1 MAEGCYKPRYLQ
13 ASFKG
18 VTFDAEETTSEH
30 GRRGAEGEFP
40 FGENTA
46 YQDMGRKIRRYTI
59 TGRIATNNHID
70 ITDALISVCEAPG
83 PGLLVHP
90 TRGAIN
96 AACTRL
102 SVKDDPLTEQGYTRV
117 DLEFVE
123 ASLFAT
129 GGLGAGLMSLA
140 AGALFTA
147 LSGSFSRTYRMDAVS
162 YYDVDAV
169 ISTSAGAVDAIRTE
183 YKRTI
188 PKQKGTARWYALSA
202 MDAVIA
208 DPAQMRSAAAA
219 YEAFDRATK
228 TLANASTGE
237 EKYAYFK
244 TIANKMAKVSPL
256 PGAAAEAQDAVYST
270 VRIMAAVNMA
280 RAAMEITLST
290 LDDALKQYDA
300 VVEVI
305 DQEIAA
311 ARVLCDHALFLELR
325 RLQTD
330 IKTSLLTKAYR
341 LPALIE
347 YDFNGGVHSLV
358 AAYEI
363 YGDARRFSE
372 LEARNPLS
380 WPFNM
385 GPKIIAA
392 RL

>member
-1 MAEGCYKPRYLQ
+1 MAEGCYKPRYLP

-18 VTFDAEETTSEH
+18 VQFDAEETTSEH

-59 TGRIATNNHID
+59 TGRIATNDHID
-70 ITDALISVCEAPG
+70 VTDALISVCEAPG

-123 ASLFAT
+123 ASVLAT
-129 GGLGAGLMSLA
+129 GGIGAGLMTLA
-140 AGALFTA
+140 AGALFAA
-147 LSGSFSRTYRMDAVS
+147 LAGSFNRSYRLDAVS
-162 YYDVDAV
+162 YFDVGDVLA
-169 ISTSAGAVDAIRTE
+169 TSVSAVDAIRTE
-183 YKRTI
+183 YRRTI
-188 PKQKGTARWYALSA
+188 PSQKGNERWYALSA
-202 MDAVIA
+202 MDAIIS
-208 DPAQMRSAAAA
+208 DPATLRGSTEA
-219 YEAFDRATK
+219 YAAFDRSVK

-237 EKYAYFK
+237 DKYASFK
-244 TIANKMAKVSPL
+244 TISNKMARVSPL
-256 PGAAAEAQDAVYST
+256 AGDAAAAQDGVYST
-270 VRIMAAVNMA
+270 VRIMSAVNMA
-280 RAAMEITLST
+280 RAAMEISLST
-290 LDDALKQYDA
+290 LDDALNQYDA
-300 VVEVI
+300 VSAVI
-305 DQEIAA
+305 SQEIEA
-311 ARVLCDHALFLELR
+311 ARVLCDNELFLELR
-325 RLQTD
+325 RLETD
-330 IKTSLLTKAYR
+330 VKTSLLTKAYR

-372 LEARNPLS
+372 LEARNLPA

-392 RL
+392 RA